1 MKNIVTFLKNKSVI
15 GGITMVL
22 FYQVVMIL
30 VFMTGYS
37 AIPKNMTE
45 MSVAIVN
52 EDKQAGKEIAAGL
65 AKQLP
70 FKMVTDLPL
79 DKAQEQ
85 LNDREL
91 ALVIHIPQDFTKQL
105 STSGTKAKM
114 DFFMNQSN
122 PAMVSS
128 SMQSVVTQIM
138 TNLNNQFATQTAQG
152 VFQSMKMPAEQA
164 QKLAAEIPTKLD
176 ANIVNTNPVPAGM
189 HNQMAPFF
197 LTMVSY
203 TGAMIFSM
211 MMVGAMNVLKRKMG
225 LWQAFWSAQAT
236 NAIVALIAP
245 LIGISIYFLI
255 QGGYGAEIFVK
266 VWLVHALELFGA
278 IEFMSIFSLLLKDKA
293 IFANLTLM
301 LIQTIS
307 SGATM
312 SREMMPWLF
321 KIVSYISIM
330 FYTVQ
335 TDFSVIFGGGKLTEH
350 LLGLWIAS
358 IASMIIC
365 LISFYFVSPKE
376 SADESKPA
384 AAVS

>member
-1 MKNIVTFLKNKSVI
+1 MKNILMFLKNKSVI

-37 AIPKNMTE
+37 AIPKNMGE

-85 LNDREL
+85 LNDRDL

-122 PAMVSS
+122 PAMVTS
-128 SMQSVVTQIM
+128 SMSSVVTQIT

-203 TGAMIFSM
+203 VGAMIFSM
-211 MMVGAMNVLKRKMG
+211 MMVGAMNALKRKMG

-245 LIGISIYFLI
+245 LLGISIYFLI
-255 QGGYGAEIFVK
+255 QGGHGADVFFK

-293 IFANLTLM
+293 IFVNLTLM

-321 KIVSYISIM
+321 NIMSYISIM

-335 TDFSVIFGGGKLTEH
+335 TDFSIIFGGGGLTEH
-350 LLGLWIAS
+350 LLGLWIVS

-365 LISFYFVSPKE
+365 LIAFYFVSPKE
-376 SADESKPA
+376 PADENKPVA
-384 AAVS
+384 AA

>member
-1 MKNIVTFLKNKSVI
+1 MKNILTFLKNKSVI

-22 FYQVVMIL
+22 FYQVAFIL
-30 VFMTGYS
+30 IFMSGYS
-37 AIPKNMTE
+37 AIPKNMNE
-45 MSVAIVN
+45 MTVAIVN

-85 LNDREL
+85 LNDRDL

-128 SMQSVVTQIM
+128 SMQSVVTQIT
-138 TNLNNQFATQTAQG
+138 TNLNNQLATQTAQG
-152 VFQSMKMPAEQA
+152 VFESMKMPAEQA

-176 ANIVNTNPVPAGM
+176 ANIVNTNPVPPGM
-189 HNQMAPFF
+189 HNQMSPFF

-203 TGAMIFSM
+203 VGAMIFSM
-211 MMVGAMNVLKRKMG
+211 MMVGAMNALKRKMG

-236 NAIVALIAP
+236 NAIVSLIAP

-255 QGGYGAEIFVK
+255 QGGFGAEVFVK

-335 TDFSVIFGGGKLTEH
+335 TDFSIIYGGGKLTEH
-350 LLGLWIAS
+350 LLGLWIAA

-365 LISFYFVSPKE
+365 MVSFYFVSPKE
-376 SADESKPA
+376 VADDQEKTVA
-384 AAVS
+384 A

>member
-1 MKNIVTFLKNKSVI
+1 MKNILTFLKNKSVI

-22 FYQVVMIL
+22 FYQVAFIL
-30 VFMTGYS
+30 IFMTGYS
-37 AIPKNMTE
+37 AIPKNMNE
-45 MSVAIVN
+45 MTVAIVN
-52 EDKQAGKEIAAGL
+52 EDKQAGTDIAAGL

-85 LNDREL
+85 LNDRDI
-91 ALVIHIPQDFTKQL
+91 ALIIHIPQDFTKQL

-128 SMQSVVTQIM
+128 SMQSVVTQIT
-138 TNLNNQFATQTAQG
+138 TNLNNQLATQSAQG

-203 TGAMIFSM
+203 VGAMIFSM
-211 MMVGAMNVLKRKMG
+211 MMVGAMNALKRKMG
-225 LWQAFWSAQAT
+225 FWQAFWSAQAT
-236 NAIVALIAP
+236 NAIVSLIAP

-255 QGGYGAEIFVK
+255 QGGYGAETFVK

-312 SREMMPWLF
+312 SQEMMPWLF

-335 TDFSVIFGGGKLTEH
+335 TDFSIIFGGGKLPEH

-365 LISFYFVSPKE
+365 LLAFYFVSPKE
-376 SADESKPA
+376 AADDQEKH
-384 AAVS
+384 AVA

>member
-1 MKNIVTFLKNKSVI
+1 MKNILMFLKNKSVI
-15 GGITMVL
+15 GGIAMVL

-30 VFMTGYS
+30 IFMTGYS

-128 SMQSVVTQIM
+128 SMQSVVTQIT
-138 TNLNNQFATQTAQG
+138 TNLNTQFATQTAQG

-211 MMVGAMNVLKRKMG
+211 MMVGAMNALKRKMG

-255 QGGYGAEIFVK
+255 QGGHGAEVFVK

-293 IFANLTLM
+293 IFVNLTLM

-335 TDFSVIFGGGKLTEH
+335 TDFSIIFGGGKLTEH
-350 LLGLWIAS
+350 LLGLWIAA

-365 LISFYFVSPKE
+365 MVSFYFVSPKE
-376 SADESKPA
+376 AADDIEKTVA
-384 AAVS
+384 A

>member
-1 MKNIVTFLKNKSVI
+1 MFLKNKSVI

-30 VFMTGYS
+30 IFMTGYS

-128 SMQSVVTQIM
+128 SMQSVVTQIT

-255 QGGYGAEIFVK
+255 QGGHGAEVFVK

-293 IFANLTLM
+293 IFVNLTLM

-335 TDFSVIFGGGKLTEH
+335 TDFSIIFGGGKLTEH
-350 LLGLWIAS
+350 LLGLWIAA

-365 LISFYFVSPKE
+365 MVSFYFVSPKE
-376 SADESKPA
+376 ATDDQEKTVA
-384 AAVS
+384 A